1 MYFCTMKRNKSSVHP
16 INLNLQRIKDEGIVV
31 LDNVRGMPTG
41 DEPFVSQDYV
51 ICIGHK
57 GHIELMYDKLPD
69 YSEKYTV
76 GVIFPNHSVKK
87 VSKTDDYLA
96 TLIVVSASMLND
108 PLLQIINQ
116 MRYRYE
122 PHPNILLDKH
132 EYQIIMN
139 VVEVMKEISSI
150 EIPDRRTL
158 MVRQL
163 EFLLRLLGIYRRNK
177 LNEESPDKRVSI
189 QFYANLKK
197 HSHQHRDVE
206 FYANLACLSPKYFS
220 AVIKQETGYTA
231 GHWIRNHVIAEAK
244 MLLHIRP
251 DLSVQAISDMLGFA
265 EQTDFSRYFKR
276 ETGFSPTEYRGR

>member
-1 MYFCTMKRNKSSVHP
+1 M
-16 INLNLQRIKDEGIVV
+16 V
-31 LDNVRGMPTG
+31 LDAVRGMPTG

-51 ICIGHK
+51 VCIGHK
-57 GHIELMYDKLPD
+57 GHIELMYDNIPD

-87 VSKTDDYLA
+87 VSKTDDYRA

-108 PLLQIINQ
+108 PLLHIINQ

-132 EYQIIMN
+132 EYKIIMD

-163 EFLLRLLGIYRRNK
+163 EFLLRLLGTYRRNR
-177 LNEESPDKRVSI
+177 LNDESPDKRVSI
-189 QFYANLKK
+189 QFYSNLKK
-197 HSHQHRDVE
+197 HSRQHRDVE
-206 FYANLACLSPKYFS
+206 FYARLACLSPKYFS
-220 AVIKQETGYTA
+220 TVIKQETGHTVGY
-231 GHWIRNHVIAEAK
+231 WIRNHIIADAK
-244 MLLHIRP
+244 MLLHVRH
-251 DLSVQAISDMLGFA
+251 DLPIQAIADMLGFE
-265 EQTDFSRYFKR
+265 EQTAFSRYFKR
-276 ETGFSPTEYRGR
+276 ETGMSPTEYREK